1 MHDLETNKDSVN
13 YLINKLCLCILQQN
27 DTLNP
32 DQIHAAV
39 PKLKALSY
47 QILLKKSPRPL
58 NKNRLEENVD
68 FEPQRAL
75 DIQIFAAKLNSRANP
90 EVCSKFVAFEEQLEA
105 IKNERYFSEGAGKG
119 ILQLLLALQG
129 NVHEEYEVPNMCAPE
144 LLVPGPFTL
153 HANYKDNRHYPT
165 FNDYDIM
172 NPTPKYFKSTTP
184 LKTTD
189 NPYLPKFLFEGET
202 NQLMAIENKFASKPI
217 ERDFEEDC
225 TFTGMTKRL
234 LGASMRINI
243 NALRL
248 FPETFKQPIK
258 SFKLASLSPR
268 KSVVATTAATKKEDN
283 YINEAKKVFSWNWEG
298 LGCFGITCSKPF
310 AGEASISLLMQSHI
324 NQAKRKPFEAKI
336 LKLQDFLSDLKT
348 LTVGIQSDTFYHDE
362 FIVFAMKPNVT
373 IEGVLPGTIEYFV
386 EDFLECGTC
395 YKRMQ
400 TMIMK
405 RDYKLMFEGFMFK
418 ALCSAI
424 DEYLLTFRQFV
435 FAKND
440 THLMSFYKRMKKMMK
455 QITNLSF
462 TLAIHPNVDANV
474 KPPMGSQFLG
484 YLYREIMRLTEKDYI
499 TLLVF
504 ILKRCCHVYFK
515 HLQKWIFYGLLDD
528 PCNELFVGFV
538 DHYREN
544 TKYFYDKAYFVRK
557 ESVPGFFQNFEE
569 QILQCGKYTML
580 LKAYKPNHA
589 LFDLNYPSVSVCL
602 SFEDIEKLDS
612 ACLHYYEN
620 AKKVCA
626 KPITIREV
634 FETRSEEKR
643 QFFQRMVERSRA
655 NLERWTDEQ
664 HELALIASEQKRK
677 RLEDLSLQLKD
688 VKERKI
694 RERKAN
700 VELELKY
707 LREAE
712 KIEEERMIKDN
723 INLRKR
729 IEYYQELSDII
740 NENEKA
746 KNKDKI
752 KKLSLNIPPTSA
764 SSTSMQTAQLQTP
777 ASTAGTDF
785 ESCFGDDDEPGSE
798 YEECISDDFVEKFA
812 ENEKDL
818 RAIYEANEEDED
830 KDKEQLASENSTETL
845 KNVVL
850 EENANNVL
858 KSCLKRSD
866 SDFLNSNEAFSIN
879 TLQENRRKAMSGTNM
894 DQCVKTMEVDV
905 GNYKPIVNVKE
916 LAKCDLE
923 TQANYENLLSE
934 SKRNRMRVLN
944 EELNFQNIH
953 TKSMPDINLNTL
965 PESELT
971 DLQRNRRRMMQ
982 NDLFCEYNKDPMAA
996 RSTLYLN
1003 LDTDRARNRRKVLE
1017 SEFNILTGKMEM
1029 KPVQTATGINL
1040 DTPMTPMS
1048 TTSDNTPLTETANE
1062 GQADKD
1068 NGNDV
1073 GNKTKENKETL
1084 NELKLNVSLARK
1096 LPKDLTISTAATT
1109 FVESTPDCGLNT
1121 AGIMAKKG
1129 FPFPNEEKRKK
1140 QQQDASTEAPVH
1152 NECLQQE
1159 DACPQPDYQNPYKRC
1174 CELLSTNFTCNTR
1187 SPYVRL
1193 NDPTK
1198 KAPGLENAKKLDLN
1212 IMSVITLTEF
1222 LQKSVIIPMSTHLEL
1237 VNNEVMRMFLQDL
1250 KIIDH
1255 FRSLRNYYFMMDGE
1269 FGSIICDGIIG
1280 KLEDGATPEKLLNY
1294 QILHSI
1300 LDTALGSSITGKD
1313 KNAENLSFIVNDVPE
1328 KFELNSPDVLNNL
1341 SLSYRINWPLNLVL
1355 NPETLEQY
1363 ANIFKYLIRV
1373 RRISWILERAY
1384 QILKEAVKQ
1393 HGSAILKSPQYRHV
1407 QLIRHKFYHFV
1418 HALQNHITAN
1428 ALQASWKT
1436 FKDELMTTKTI
1447 EDIYRKHATYI
1458 KRILFLCMLNK
1469 RSAEFYNTIEN
1480 VFKISLRFYNNLKSR
1495 EFKLKP
1501 GNEHFIH
1508 SRYEKLVND
1517 ELEFDKFIKYTIY
1530 LGNKIVRHGYQ
1541 AEIGEFISLIN
1552 YNQYYMQNAF

>member
-1 MHDLETNKDSVN
+1 MHDLEANKDSVN
-13 YLINKLCLCILQQN
+13 YLINKLCLSILQQN
-27 DTLNP
+27 DNLNP
-32 DQIHAAV
+32 EQIQTAV

-47 QILLKKSPRPL
+47 EILLKKTPRPH
-58 NKNRLEENVD
+58 NDNRLEENVD

-90 EVCSKFVAFEEQLEA
+90 EVCSKFVEFEEQLEA
-105 IKNERYFSEGAGKG
+105 IKNEKYFSEGAGKG
-119 ILQLLLALQG
+119 ILQFLLALQG
-129 NVHEEYEVPNMCAPE
+129 NVHEEYEVPTMCAPE

-153 HANYKDNRHYPT
+153 HANYKDNRHYPK

-172 NPTPKYFKSTTP
+172 NPTPKFFKSITP
-184 LKTTD
+184 LKSHD

-202 NQLMAIENKFASKPI
+202 NHLKLIENKFSPI
-217 ERDFEEDC
+217 TTTNTKGEEDEC

-234 LGASMRINI
+234 LGSSMRINI

-248 FPETFKQPIK
+248 FPESYKTTKP
-258 SFKLASLSPR
+258 FKLTSLSPR
-268 KSVVATTAATKKEDN
+268 KSLVPTKSYANKEED
-283 YINEAKKVFSWNWEG
+283 IKTETKKVFSWNWEG

-310 AGEASISLLMQSHI
+310 AGEANISNISLLLQSQI
-324 NQAKRKPFEAKI
+324 NQSKNKTFEANI
-336 LKLQDFLSDLKT
+336 LKLEDFIKDLKS

-362 FIVFAMKPNVT
+362 FVVFAMKPNVT
-373 IEGVLPGTIEYFV
+373 VEGVLPGTIEYFV

-405 RDYKLMFEGFMFK
+405 KDYKLMFEGFMFK

-435 FAKND
+435 FAKKD
-440 THLMSFYKRMKKMMK
+440 VHLMGFYKRMKKMMK
-455 QITNLSF
+455 QITNLSY

-474 KPPMGSQFLG
+474 IPPMGSQFLG

-515 HLQKWIFYGLLDD
+515 HLQKWIYYGLLDD

-557 ESVPGFFQNFEE
+557 ESVPGFFQNYED

-589 LFDLNYPSVSVCL
+589 LFDLNYPSISVCL
-602 SFEDIEKLDS
+602 SFEDIEKLDNI
-612 ACLHYYEN
+612 CLQYYEN
-620 AKKVCA
+620 AKKVCV

-643 QFFQRMVERSRA
+643 QFFQRMMERSKA

-664 HELALIASEQKRK
+664 HELALIASEQKKK
-677 RLEDLSLQLKD
+677 RLEELSLQLKD
-688 VKERKI
+688 AKERKI
-694 RERKAN
+694 KERKAN
-700 VELELKY
+700 VEMELKY

-712 KIEEERMIKDN
+712 KMEEQRMIKDN

-729 IEYYQELSDII
+729 LEYYQELSDMI
-740 NENEKA
+740 NENEKL
-746 KNKDKI
+746 KNKDQK
-752 KKLSLNIPPTSA
+752 KKLTLNIPPTTSLSPSLPSA
-764 SSTSMQTAQLQTP
+764 ALQTP

-785 ESCFGDDDEPGSE
+785 ESCFGDEEEEDGEAGSE
-798 YEECISDDFVEKFA
+798 YEECISDDFVQKFA
-812 ENEKDL
+812 ENEKNL
-818 RAIYEANEEDED
+818 KAICEANKED
-830 KDKEQLASENSTETL
+830 KENNLNEEKSQETGE
-845 KNVVL
+845 NVNIEK
-850 EENANNVL
+850 EENANVVNSST
-858 KSCLKRSD
+858 KMSD
-866 SDFLNSNEAFSIN
+866 SDYFNSNELQN
-879 TLQENRRKAMSGTNM
+879 VNNLQENRLRAMSGTNM
-894 DQCVKTMEVDV
+894 NECIKTIEVDV
-905 GNYKPIVNVKE
+905 GNIKTITN
-916 LAKCDLE
+916 LAQE
-923 TQANYENLLSE
+923 TQANYENLVSE
-934 SKRNRMRVLN
+934 AKRNRMRVLN
-944 EELNFQNIH
+944 EEFNFQTQNSH

-965 PESELT
+965 PDSELSE
-971 DLQRNRRRMMQ
+971 LQRNRKRMMQ
-982 NDLFCEYNKDPMAA
+982 NDLFSEYNKDPMAA
-996 RSTLYLN
+996 RSALYLN
-1003 LDTDRARNRRKVLE
+1003 LDTERARNRQKVLE
-1017 SEFNILTGKMEM
+1017 SEFNIVTGKLESQ
-1029 KPVQTATGINL
+1029 KILQTPI
-1040 DTPMTPMS
+1040 TPMS
-1048 TTSDNTPLTETANE
+1048 TTSDNTPLTEISPE
-1062 GQADKD
+1062 RQDDQD
-1068 NGNDV
+1068 NGNISR
-1073 GNKTKENKETL
+1073 EKETKDKNVL
-1084 NELKLNVSLARK
+1084 QKDLKLNILLADK
-1096 LPKDLTISTAATT
+1096 LPKDLSISTAATS
-1109 FVESTPDCGLNT
+1109 FPEQTPDCGLNT
-1121 AGIMAKKG
+1121 AGIMAKRG
-1129 FPFPNEEKRKK
+1129 FSFPNEEKLKK
-1140 QQQDASTEAPVH
+1140 QQLDASTEAPVD
-1152 NECLQQE
+1152 NECPTE
-1159 DACPQPDYQNPYKRC
+1159 VDACPQPDYANPYKRC
-1174 CELLSTNFTCNTR
+1174 CELISSNFTCNTI
-1187 SPYVRL
+1187 SPYIRL
-1193 NDPTK
+1193 NNPIKRSMTSDV
-1198 KAPGLENAKKLDLN
+1198 GKKLDLN
-1212 IMSVITLTEF
+1212 LMSVITLTEF
-1222 LQKSVIIPMSTHLEL
+1222 LQKSVVIPMSTHLEL

-1250 KIIDH
+1250 KILDH

-1328 KFELNSPDVLNNL
+1328 KFELNSPDVLNTL
-1341 SLSYRINWPLNLVL
+1341 SLSYRINWPLNLIL

-1393 HGSAILKSPQYRHV
+1393 YGSQILKSPQYRHV

-1436 FKDELMTTKTI
+1436 FKDELMTAKTI

-1501 GNEHFIH
+1501 GNEHYTH